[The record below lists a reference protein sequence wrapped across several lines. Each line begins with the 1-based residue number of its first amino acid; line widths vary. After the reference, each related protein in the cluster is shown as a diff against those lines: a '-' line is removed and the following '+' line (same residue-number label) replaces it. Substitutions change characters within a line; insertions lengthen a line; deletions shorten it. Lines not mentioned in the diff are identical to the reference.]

1 MSTCSTLCLMLAP
14 TVIVGTALFTFQNN
28 QRIGIL
34 ERQIDM
40 LERPKLTM
48 KRQIDMLE
56 RQNSTMQHNFDEQKE
71 EVSRLK
77 HRPEQKPLY

>member
-40 LERPKLTM
+40 LER
-48 KRQIDMLE
+48 
-56 RQNSTMQHNFDEQKE
+56 QNSTMQHNFDEQKE